1 MRACGATRRLT
12 LVTSTAAL
20 WLWMPASAIPA
31 AATIDEVLKETP
43 GVRTTFGRPAR
54 DVEGFRSSHLD
65 AAAAQRLLARIRSP
79 RTAVRYED
87 VHLVDLLTADLG
99 QADQFVTT
107 TLGEP
112 STADPVLRH
121 TVSTFLNV
129 GFNVSHTAEKLFA
142 HRNTIDRR
150 LARARALLPRP
161 LEQDAVSVAAALM
174 LVELREDRE
183 PGS

>member
-1 MRACGATRRLT
+1 M
-12 LVTSTAAL
+12 
-20 WLWMPASAIPA
+20 
-31 AATIDEVLKETP
+31 
-43 GVRTTFGRPAR
+43 
-54 DVEGFRSSHLD
+54 
-65 AAAAQRLLARIRSP
+65 
-79 RTAVRYED
+79 
-87 VHLVDLLTADLG
+87 DLLTADLG
-99 QADQFVTT
+99 QADQFVST
-107 TLGEP
+107 TLGEL

-174 LVELREDRE
+174 LVELRQDRE
-183 PGS
+183 QGRRPLAPDPCRGVQSAPSARETCARNA